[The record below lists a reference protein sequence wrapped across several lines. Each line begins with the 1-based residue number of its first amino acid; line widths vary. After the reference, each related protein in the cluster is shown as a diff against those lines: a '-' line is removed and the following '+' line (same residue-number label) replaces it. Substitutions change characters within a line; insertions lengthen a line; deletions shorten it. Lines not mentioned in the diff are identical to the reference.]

1 MKKILIIED
10 DIEVRSGLIDLLEE
24 SGFKVIPSST
34 GKEGLLLSKELLP
47 DLIISDIMMPGLS
60 GIDVIKEL
68 NSHTSTKLIPLIF
81 LTAKKEM
88 TDLREA
94 MEYGAAD
101 YIVKP
106 YDANDLLRAINV
118 RIEKAEAYKSLIKK
132 EMIKTDPKEKKKA
145 ARKHLYTERI
155 TLIVE
160 GKPEFIKLS
169 DIVCIEAEN
178 IYSTVYLN
186 NGHNLLIR
194 KSLRNWEQILP
205 DSEFLRIH
213 RSTIININFIDRIE
227 KWYKRSLK
235 IYLKNSHRSF
245 IISQRYAAKIKSSV
259 V

>member
-34 GKEGLLLSKELLP
+34 GKEGILLCKELLP

-68 NSHTSTKLIPLIF
+68 NSHDSTKLIPLIF

-106 YDANDLLRAINV
+106 YDAIDLLRAINV
-118 RIEKAEAYKSLIKK
+118 RIEKAEAYKSLVK
-132 EMIKTDPKEKKKA
+132 KEKKKTG
-145 ARKHLYTERI
+145 RKPLYTERI
-155 TLIVE
+155 TLIVD

-178 IYSTVYLN
+178 IYSTVYRKDEQ
-186 NGHNLLIR
+186 NLLIR
-194 KSLRNWEQILP
+194 KSLRNWEQVLP

-245 IISQRYAAKIKSSV
+245 IISQRYAVKIKSSV